1 MKKIATLI
9 VLGVVALCG
18 APPSFAA
25 VVKIGFPTCLSG
37 PGAGYGKNTSEAVQ
51 MAVDEVNKSG
61 ILKGDTLEAIIT
73 DGKCAP
79 REASL
84 AAEKLVTENNVTVLL
99 GAVSSSASLA
109 VKAVAERESVPM
121 LEGVAGTDALTQKG
135 NKFVFR
141 VVPNIAMYTEF
152 ATDYFCNVLKPKRVA
167 YVFQDDDFGSE
178 TVKLS
183 RAGLEACGAKTVG
196 WFPGTPAE
204 TNFQTVIT
212 ELKPQKPDVTF
223 IIRWPPSA
231 IAFLRQA
238 DEAGFHSTWFNIGS
252 LSGPDFTAA
261 AGKFAEGFM
270 GVNVFEPSS
279 KRPEAKRF
287 VEDFTKRFGHEP
299 DWFAAGYYTCVKV
312 VADAV
317 RRGGSTRAGITKA
330 LAATKDLP
338 SILGPISFDETGQ
351 APSFFTLFKY
361 TGGKRVVLRESVR
374 VGPRFKAVE

>member
-1 MKKIATLI
+1 MRKLTMLSVI
-9 VLGVVALCG
+9 VAACLC

-37 PGAGYGKNTSEAVQ
+37 PGAAYGKSTSEAVQ
-51 MAVDEVNKSG
+51 MAIDEANKDG
-61 ILKGDTLEAIIT
+61 NLNGNTLEAIIT
-73 DGKCAP
+73 DGKCMP
-79 REASL
+79 REAAL
-84 AAEKLVTENNVTVLL
+84 AAEKLVTEDNVTVLL

-109 VKAVAERESVPM
+109 VKAVAVRAHVPM

-135 NKFVFR
+135 NKYVFR

-152 ATDYFCNVLKPKRVA
+152 ATDYLCKVLKPKRVA

-178 TVKLS
+178 TVNLS
-183 RAGLEACGAKTVG
+183 RAKLEACGAKTVG
-196 WFPGTPAE
+196 WFPGTPSE
-204 TNFQTVIT
+204 TNFQTAIT
-212 ELKPQKPDVTF
+212 ELKPHKPDVTF
-223 IIRWPPSA
+223 VIRWPPSA

-252 LSGPDFTAA
+252 LSGPDFTKA

-287 VEDFTKRFGHEP
+287 VADFTKRYGHEP

-312 VADAV
+312 IADAV
-317 RRGGSTRAGITKA
+317 RRGGPTRAEITAA
-330 LAATKDLP
+330 LPTTKNLP
-338 SILGPISFDETGQ
+338 SILGPISFDDTGQ

-361 TGGKRVVLRESVR
+361 THGRRVILRESVR
-374 VGPRFKAVE
+374 VGPRFEKVD